1 VKFFFILKFIGRE
14 VYPERSATESKG
26 VQSPLLRKASQK
38 CEAFF
43 ILRVIGREV
52 YPERSATESKG
63 VQPARPTGTGRRVPA
78 TKKSFTEM

>member
-1 VKFFFILKFIGRE
+1 MRLFFILRVIGRE

-43 ILRVIGREV
+43 YGL
-52 YPERSATESKG
+52 
-63 VQPARPTGTGRRVPA
+63 GT
-78 TKKSFTEM
+78 T